1 MTLPA
6 GRLPLRRSL
15 PILLAIGGWLALTG
29 CQTGAATPAVPPDP
43 SQTVPPATG
52 TATLPPPTHTSQPFQ
67 VTAVQQATPTRTS
80 MPAWVTIILPTEAPS
95 ATVTPSEGAGA
106 GTASPT
112 PTRTPY
118 PTTTPPPPSPQ
129 LVVQSPGPYSKV
141 VSPIQLRAV
150 IHPGDDKVLYLDL
163 IGEDGRVIVSQL
175 YNFSLATEYWIYTI
189 QEIPFTI
196 GAFSEAARLVLY
208 TLDQHN
214 RKIYQVSVDLILLQ
228 MGDDSLNVP
237 MVENEPYVIRKPW
250 EGGTVR
256 GGVMEVEGLARP
268 LNDQPLIIEIIDE
281 QGNTVGSGE
290 VAVEQPSALQ
300 PYMPFTLELP
310 YSVSKWTR
318 VRFSARQESA
328 TRIPG
333 TIWLTSFL
341 MYVEP

>member
-1 MTLPA
+1 MTPPA
-6 GRLPLRRSL
+6 GRSL
-15 PILLAIGGWLALTG
+15 PGRILAILLALASLAAASG
-29 CQTGAATPAVPPDP
+29 CQQNAATPEILPAP
-43 SQTVPPATG
+43 SESLLTV
-52 TATLPPPTHTSQPFQ
+52 TATATPPPPTQTSPPIQPP
-67 VTAVQQATPTRTS
+67 APQQSAPTETS
-80 MPAWVTIILPTEAPS
+80 IPAWVTIILPTEAPS
-95 ATVTPSEGAGA
+95 STVTPDEDAGA
-106 GTASPT
+106 GTLSPT
-112 PTRTPY
+112 PTRTRY

-129 LVVQSPGPYSKV
+129 LVIQRPGPYSKV

-150 IHPGDDKVLYLDL
+150 IHPGDDKALYLDL
-163 IGEDGRVIVSQL
+163 IGEDGRIILSQN

-196 GAFSEAARLVLY
+196 DAFSEAARLVLY

-228 MGDDSLNVP
+228 VGDDSINVP
-237 MVENEPYVIRKPW
+237 VVENEPYVIRKPW
-250 EGGTVR
+250 EGATVR
-256 GGVMEVEGLARP
+256 GGMMEVEGLARP

-281 QGNTVGSGE
+281 QGAIVGAGE
-290 VAVEQPSALQ
+290 VAVEQPSAVQ
-300 PYMPFTLELP
+300 PYVPFRLQVP
-310 YSVSKWTR
+310 YSVSNWTR